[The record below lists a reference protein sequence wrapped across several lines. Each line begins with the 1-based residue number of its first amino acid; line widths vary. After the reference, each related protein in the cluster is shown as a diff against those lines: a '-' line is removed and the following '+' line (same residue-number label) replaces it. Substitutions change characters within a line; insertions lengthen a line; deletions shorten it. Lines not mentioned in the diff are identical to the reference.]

1 VTASEPQVPG
11 RRLALFELGFRP
23 FYLLG
28 AGFAAVSMGAW
39 LAVLHGGRWSASIDA
54 LSWHQ
59 HEMVFGFALAII
71 CGFLLTAGRAWTGL
85 ETLRRGPL
93 ALLALHWLAARILV
107 LTGPMPL
114 AAAVDVAFP
123 LVVAGVMARVLIKS
137 GSKRNLFVC
146 ALLILLAA
154 ADAAFF
160 MEKSAVLPATGKSI
174 AAALYLIVMLVV
186 MIGGRIIPAFTAN
199 AVRDA
204 RVVQSR
210 AADIAAIVLTLAAFV
225 ASLASAAAIVLAPL
239 AASAALAQLVRQA
252 RWAPFATFTRP
263 ILWILHVSYS
273 WIAVGLALLAGA
285 SLGLV
290 SSAAAIHALG
300 VGAVGGMIIAMVT
313 RTALGHTGRTLKAG
327 APEITAYV
335 LLHAGAVARLLAA
348 VAPDLGYSALIDASG
363 ALWTVA
369 FVIYFVAYFPRLVLP
384 RPDGKPG

>member
-1 VTASEPQVPG
+1 
-11 RRLALFELGFRP
+11 
-23 FYLLG
+23 
-28 AGFAAVSMGAW
+28 
-39 LAVLHGGRWSASIDA
+39 
-54 LSWHQ
+54 
-59 HEMVFGFALAII
+59 
-71 CGFLLTAGRAWTGL
+71 
-85 ETLRRGPL
+85 
-93 ALLALHWLAARILV
+93 
-107 LTGPMPL
+107 
-114 AAAVDVAFP
+114 
-123 LVVAGVMARVLIKS
+123 VVAGVMARVLIKS

-263 ILWILHVSYS
+263 ILWILHVS
-273 WIAVGLALLAGA
+273 
-285 SLGLV
+285 SLELV

-348 VAPDLGYSALIDASG
+348 VAPGLGYSALIDASG